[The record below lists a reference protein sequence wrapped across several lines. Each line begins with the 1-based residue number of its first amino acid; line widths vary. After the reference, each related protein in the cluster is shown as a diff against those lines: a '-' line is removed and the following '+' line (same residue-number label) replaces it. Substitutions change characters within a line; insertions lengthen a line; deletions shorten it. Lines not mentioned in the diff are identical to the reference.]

1 MIINILVDN
10 PKSWIVPYAV
20 KLKELLQ
27 RMGNKVYYYNKAEEI
42 KQGELSFFLSCEK
55 IVPKEI
61 LAKSKHNLVVHESA
75 LPKGKGMSPL
85 TWQILEGKND
95 IPITLFEAAEKVD
108 SGSIYL
114 QKVMHFQGHE
124 LIDELREVQGNTTV
138 ELIVEFIK
146 KYPNVMSVEQKG
158 DETFYS
164 RRVPRDSELDINKEI
179 REQFNLLRVVDNER
193 YPAFFNYR
201 GCKYFIMIE
210 KAKSNDVENPAEMLI
225 GGR

>member
-10 PKSWIVPYAV
+10 PKSWIVPYAME
-20 KLKELLQ
+20 LKRTLE
-27 RMGNKVYYYNKAEEI
+27 RMGNKVNYYNDAKEI

-55 IVPKEI
+55 MVPEEI

-114 QKVMHFQGHE
+114 QKVMPFHGHE
-124 LIDELREVQGNTTV
+124 LINELREVQGNTTMD
-138 ELIVEFIK
+138 LIVEFVK
-146 KYPNVMSVEQKG
+146 KYPNVTQVEQKG
-158 DETFYS
+158 DETFYP
-164 RRVPRDSELDINKEI
+164 RRWPQDSELDVNKSI

-193 YPAFFNYR
+193 YPGFFNYL
-201 GCKYFIMIE
+201 GYKYIIKIE
-210 KAKSNDVENPAEMLI
+210 KAKYNDVKE
-225 GGR
+225 